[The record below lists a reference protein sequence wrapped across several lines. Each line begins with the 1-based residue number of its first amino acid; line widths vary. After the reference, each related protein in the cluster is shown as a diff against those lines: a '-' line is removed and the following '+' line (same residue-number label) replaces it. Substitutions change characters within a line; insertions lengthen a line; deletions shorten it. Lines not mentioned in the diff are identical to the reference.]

1 MRVLAADIGGTKT
14 VVALC
19 DVDGDRVRTLD
30 ARRYES
36 RAHASVESILEAF
49 TREVSVAG
57 ISAACLGVAGPVED
71 GRCRATNLPWVIEAE
86 RVRGALGAPI
96 VRVVNDFHAAAA
108 GIEALGDDQR
118 VTVQPG
124 SPRAHAPRVVIGAG
138 TGLGEALVVWGG
150 AGWVCVPGEGGHA
163 DFGARTAREARLAE
177 ALRARYGRVS
187 WERVVSGMGIADIYA
202 HLRDDAGLAESPAVA
217 AELRAGDAGAVV
229 GAHALAG
236 DDPLCVEA
244 LDLFLEAYGAEAG
257 NAALRVIARGGVF
270 LAGGIAAKV
279 LPRLLEGAFLRGF
292 LDKGR
297 MRDIAASVPV
307 YVVTEENLG
316 LLGAALLAR

>member
-19 DVDGDRVRTLD
+19 EVEGPRVATL
-30 ARRYES
+30 ASRRYS
-36 RAHASVESILEAF
+36 SHAHASAEEVLLAF
-49 TREVSVAG
+49 AREVPLEDVG
-57 ISAACLGVAGPVED
+57 AACLGVAGPVED
-71 GRCRATNLPWVIEAE
+71 GRCRTTNLPWVID
-86 RVRGALGAPI
+86 GAALSRALALPR

-108 GIEALGDDQR
+108 GIEALDPSQR
-118 VTVQPG
+118 VVVQEG
-124 SPRAHAPRVVIGAG
+124 VPRALAPRVVLGAG

-150 AGWVCVPGEGGHA
+150 EGWCCVPGEGGHA
-163 DFGARTAREARLAE
+163 DFGARTAREVALAE

-187 WERVVSGMGIADIYA
+187 WERVVSGMGLADIYA
-202 HLRDDAGLAESPAVA
+202 HLRDDASLRESPAVA
-217 AELRAGDAGAVV
+217 AEIAAGDVGAVI

-244 LDLFLEAYGAEAG
+244 LDVFLEAYGAEAG
-257 NAALRVIARGGVF
+257 NAALRALARGGVF

-279 LPRLLEGAFLRGF
+279 LPRLLAGAFLRGF

-297 MRDIAASVPV
+297 MRDLAAQMPV
-307 YVVTEENLG
+307 YVVTEPNLG